1 MSAWQNLMSWKSK
14 QMSRWRRMAGELPR
28 RWSRYDGW
36 QDLVCR
42 PSLRRGQGHV
52 AEVYPAPGRR
62 KCRCSPTARS
72 RDNPVGETPQV
83 HLFAADFPAFVL
95 NTPAGFQDGN
105 GAFALDG
112 LAKEYAIL
120 NMRSLVFAH
129 FFSGFRRRGD
139 LHDHLNH
146 QILEPGLELH
156 VISVDLCLQK
166 EQGNLLA
173 HGFWQRQIATG
184 QVIGAGPPCETFSAA
199 RLQGEGP
206 RVNVMQNTL
215 TDFRRCATRS
225 GTRCSWARDCFTVIL
240 DQLLLL
246 ALCGGCGFCEHPQ
259 FPVWLL
265 SKEAASIW
273 AHPAVR
279 ALRLLRCWSIT

>member
-1 MSAWQNLMSWKSK
+1 MLQK
-14 QMSRWRRMAGELPR
+14 
-28 RWSRYDGW
+28 YT
-36 QDLVCR
+36 
-42 PSLRRGQGHV
+42 LRQEGGSVAALRLQG
-52 AEVYPAPGRR
+52 R
-62 KCRCSPTARS
+62 
-72 RDNPVGETPQV
+72 RDNPVGKTPQV

-95 NTPAGFQDGN
+95 NTPAGFQNGN

-166 EQGNLLA
+166 EQGNPLAPEA

-206 RVNVMQNTL
+206 RAQRHAEHPHGLPALRYKEWNQVLV
-215 TDFRRCATRS
+215 
-225 GTRCSWARDCFTVIL
+225 GTRLLHFIL

-246 ALCGGCGFCEHPQ
+246 ALCGGCGFCEHPR

-265 SKEAASIW
+265 SKEPASIW
-273 AHPAVR
+273 PYPAVR
-279 ALRLLRCWSIT
+279 ALRLLRCCSIT